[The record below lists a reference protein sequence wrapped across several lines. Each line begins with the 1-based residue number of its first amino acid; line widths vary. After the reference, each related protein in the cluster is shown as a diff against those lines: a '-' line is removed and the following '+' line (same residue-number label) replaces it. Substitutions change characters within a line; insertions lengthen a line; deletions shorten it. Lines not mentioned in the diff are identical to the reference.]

1 MALFFSCLFAL
12 AYLLALAF
20 APALPDRLFFAA
32 PLSGLLALLFVL
44 AHVSRKARA

>member
-1 MALFFSCLFAL
+1 MALHFARFFAL

-32 PLSGLLALLFVL
+32 PLSGLLALLFAL
-44 AHVSRKARA
+44 THVSRKARA